1 MEKHGVLV
9 KYLSKNIP
17 PENYEIIAV
26 HNSNMLIESA
36 KDLMFESKNLTA
48 ELFVKTIGTLDTIP
62 GTWKVGIDS
71 IKSFLTREVK
81 LDTSNLRIADGSGIS
96 RYSLTNS
103 NQIVSLLQ
111 WVYKSK
117 YKNTFLNT
125 LPTGGN
131 ILKKGLKDRF
141 IKEGE
146 IVKAK
151 TGHLSGVSNLSGYI
165 FSPKYGPIAFS
176 ILMNGYKGSHK
187 KYRNIQDQIVKT
199 IIYD

>member
-1 MEKHGVLV
+1 MIGFLCLFLCLV
-9 KYLSKNIP
+9 GCLLS
-17 PENYEIIAV
+17 IIQ
-26 HNSNMLIESA
+26 
-36 KDLMFESKNLTA
+36 
-48 ELFVKTIGTLDTIP
+48 
-62 GTWKVGIDS
+62 
-71 IKSFLTREVK
+71 K
-81 LDTSNLRIADGSGIS
+81 LDL
-96 RYSLTNS
+96 Y
-103 NQIVSLLQ
+103 Q
-111 WVYKSK
+111 
-117 YKNTFLNT
+117 
-125 LPTGGN
+125 N

-165 FSPKYGPIAFS
+165 FSPKHGPIAFS